1 MPKNFVEHG
10 LNIIVKRLT
19 GISHFFSKHE
29 MDCNAMG
36 IYFGDKTDKGVQRQR
51 IRAEKKVRFLFKR
64 LTKRKVF
71 FSFLKALRHL
81 IIYAVLMNRHQLAK
95 ILWKRSSE
103 PIPLALI
110 CCMMFKKLA
119 PYCHESYQRLLI
131 EKQAK

>member
-51 IRAEKKVRFLFKR
+51 IRAEKKV
-64 LTKRKVF
+64 
-71 FSFLKALRHL
+71 SFTNSLLSLHEPSSSPQALRHL

-95 ILWKRSSE
+95 VLWKRSSE

>member
-1 MPKNFVEHG
+1 MPKDFVEHG

-36 IYFGDKTDKGVQRQR
+36 IYFGDKSDKGVQKQR
-51 IRAEKKVRFLFKR
+51 IRAEK
-64 LTKRKVF
+64 
-71 FSFLKALRHL
+71 KALRHL
-81 IIYAVLMNRHQLAK
+81 IIYAVLMNRPQLAK
-95 ILWKRSSE
+95 VLWKRSSE

>member
-1 MPKNFVEHG
+1 VEHG

-36 IYFGDKTDKGVQRQR
+36 IYFGDKSDKGVQRQR
-51 IRAEKKVRFLFKR
+51 IRAEKKVKNFRFSSSLSKQKF
-64 LTKRKVF
+64 VQ
-71 FSFLKALRHL
+71 ALRHL

>member
-1 MPKNFVEHG
+1 
-10 LNIIVKRLT
+10 
-19 GISHFFSKHE
+19 

-36 IYFGDKTDKGVQRQR
+36 IYFGDKSDKGVQRQR
-51 IRAEKKVRFLFKR
+51 IRAEKKVKTF
-64 LTKRKVF
+64 VF
-71 FSFLKALRHL
+71 CYFENICFVGKALRHL
-81 IIYAVLMNRHQLAK
+81 IIYAVLTNRNQLAK

>member
-1 MPKNFVEHG
+1 M
-10 LNIIVKRLT
+10 
-19 GISHFFSKHE
+19 
-29 MDCNAMG
+29 
-36 IYFGDKTDKGVQRQR
+36 
-51 IRAEKKVRFLFKR
+51 EKKKEN
-64 LTKRKVF
+64 F
-71 FSFLKALRHL
+71 FQALRHL

>member
-1 MPKNFVEHG
+1 MPEDFVEHG

-36 IYFGDKTDKGVQRQR
+36 IYFGDKSDKGVQRQR
-51 IRAEKKVRFLFKR
+51 IRAEKKVKFI
-64 LTKRKVF
+64 F
-71 FSFLKALRHL
+71 FFCYSLKKKIFVKALRHL
-81 IIYAVLMNRHQLAK
+81 IIYAVLTNRHQLAK

>member
-1 MPKNFVEHG
+1 MQWEFILAIKQIKAFNGKEYEQRKKFVH
-10 LNIIVKRLT
+10 L
-19 GISHFFSKHE
+19 FFSR
-29 MDCNAMG
+29 
-36 IYFGDKTDKGVQRQR
+36 DKQKTERVF
-51 IRAEKKVRFLFKR
+51 RFD
-64 LTKRKVF
+64 F
-71 FSFLKALRHL
+71 FKALRHL

-95 ILWKRSSE
+95 VLWKRSSE

>member
-1 MPKNFVEHG
+1 M
-10 LNIIVKRLT
+10 
-19 GISHFFSKHE
+19 
-29 MDCNAMG
+29 
-36 IYFGDKTDKGVQRQR
+36 
-51 IRAEKKVRFLFKR
+51 
-64 LTKRKVF
+64 
-71 FSFLKALRHL
+71 

-95 ILWKRSSE
+95 LLWKRSSE

>member
-36 IYFGDKTDKGVQRQR
+36 IYFGDKSDKGVQRQR
-51 IRAEKKVRFLFKR
+51 IRAEKKVKNFRFSSSLSKQKF
-64 LTKRKVF
+64 VQ
-71 FSFLKALRHL
+71 ALRHL